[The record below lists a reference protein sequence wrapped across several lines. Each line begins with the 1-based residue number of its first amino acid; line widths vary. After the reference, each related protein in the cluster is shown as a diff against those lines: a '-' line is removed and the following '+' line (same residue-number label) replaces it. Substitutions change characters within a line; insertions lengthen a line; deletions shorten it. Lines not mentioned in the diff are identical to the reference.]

1 MNDRRWLCALLSL
14 ASWGCWQ
21 PDEAALLGEE
31 PTDEL
36 GSASQA
42 IVRGEIEDGVPQV
55 MALLVARLDGG
66 QALCSGTLF
75 APRAILTAGHCL
87 DQAASVL
94 AYFGNDF
101 DADFPQ
107 LFDPTVPPNN
117 WRLGVEWSQH
127 PRFDLTT
134 MDSDV
139 AVVHVDR
146 DLPFAPLPLSFEEV
160 GPRRI
165 GERVEILGYGAE
177 ASDETN
183 AGGPGAFIKRSGST
197 VFEGTP
203 PRFPLPPN
211 PHPGLT
217 HRRIRHQLMQL
228 DGSAPRANACFGDS
242 GGPALM
248 GVEKGHQHHPKHHQH
263 HQKKKQQ
270 QVVGVFSWT
279 GDFCEDFS
287 YYVRL
292 DQVASFVIREARRAR
307 PE

>member
-1 MNDRRWLCALLSL
+1 MNNRRWLWALLSL
-14 ASWGCWQ
+14 TSLGCWQ
-21 PDEAALLGEE
+21 PEDAALTEGEL
-31 PTDEL
+31 DEL
-36 GSASQA
+36 GTESQA

-107 LFDPTVPPNN
+107 LFDPSVPPEN
-117 WRLGVEWSQH
+117 WRFGVEWRQH
-127 PRFDLTT
+127 PRFDLAT

-146 DLPFAPLPLSFEEV
+146 DLPFAPLPLSFDEV

-165 GERVEILGYGAE
+165 GDRVEILGYGAE
-177 ASDETN
+177 ESDESN
-183 AGGPGAFIKRSGST
+183 AGGPGAFIKRSGQT

-203 PRFPLPPN
+203 RRFPLPPN

-217 HRRIRHQLMQL
+217 NRRIRNQLMQL
-228 DGSAPRANACFGDS
+228 DGSSPHANACFGDS

-248 GVEKGHQHHPKHHQH
+248 RTEDGHGHRRGHHGQ
-263 HQKKKQQ
+263 QK
-270 QVVGVFSWT
+270 VVGVFSWT

-292 DQVASFVIREARRAR
+292 DQVAPFVIREAVYAR
-307 PE
+307 HR